1 MKTYVQYEAF
11 RHSLSCCPCC
21 LCIDMP
27 AVCSSHR
34 LGQASSWTKRLR
46 SRSVCDFVDGLQ
58 SHQIYEGEVCIPGC
72 LSRHRFKPI
81 SEFLVQSSLLFVKK
95 DECHVHHFILVC
107 YGDGVVL
114 ALASSRGPGGCD
126 FATDFTNDMLSCLM
140 AKIQKV
146 IDNTL
151 FPSKILSAH

>member
-1 MKTYVQYEAF
+1 LDHIETYMQHETL
-11 RHSLSCCPCC
+11 RHSLSRRPCR
-21 LCIDMP
+21 LCVDMSTI
-27 AVCSSHR
+27 CSSHR
-34 LGQASSWTKRLR
+34 LGQDSSGTKRLR
-46 SRSVCDFVDGLQ
+46 S
-58 SHQIYEGEVCIPGC
+58 GEVCIPGC

-81 SEFLVQSSLLFVKK
+81 SKFLVQSSLLFVKK
-95 DECHVHHFILVC
+95 DECYVHHFILVC

-146 IDNTL
+146 IDNIL
-151 FPSKILSAH
+151 SPSRILSAH

>member
-1 MKTYVQYEAF
+1 MQHETL
-11 RHSLSCCPCC
+11 RHSLSRRPCR
-21 LCIDMP
+21 LCVDMSTI
-27 AVCSSHR
+27 CSSHR
-34 LGQASSWTKRLR
+34 LGQDSSGTKRLR
-46 SRSVCDFVDGLQ
+46 SGAVCDFVDGLQ
-58 SHQIYEGEVCIPGC
+58 SHQIYEGEVRIPGC

-81 SEFLVQSSLLFVKK
+81 SKFLVQSSLLFVKK
-95 DECHVHHFILVC
+95 DECYVHHFILVC

-146 IDNTL
+146 IDNIL
-151 FPSKILSAH
+151 SPSRILSAH